1 MKSALYKILKK
12 VEAVQLGL
20 LRCENNEKRLLLQA
34 RAGTDEEFVN
44 CIVNTDAWDISLL
57 SQNVSLI
64 QKDKQDY
71 LYITCRVKEE
81 IRKDAAAIVSM
92 EVLRACW
99 FTRKSRG
106 SVTWLQE
113 KYMYEAMQQKMD
125 KAS

>member
-1 MKSALYKILKK
+1 MKSSLYKILKK
-12 VEAVQLGL
+12 VESVQLGL
-20 LRCENNEKRLLLQA
+20 LRCENKEKRLLLQT
-34 RAGTDEEFVN
+34 RAGTDQELLN
-44 CIVNTDAWDISLL
+44 CIVNIDQWDISLM

-64 QKDKQDY
+64 QRDKEDY
-71 LYITCRVKEE
+71 LYITCRVTDE

-113 KYMYEAMQQKMD
+113 KYMYEAMQQKLE

>member
-20 LRCENNEKRLLLQA
+20 LRCENNDKRLLLHA
-34 RAGTDEEFVN
+34 RAGTDEELLN
-44 CIVNTDAWDISLL
+44 CIVNTDDWDISLL
-57 SQNVSLI
+57 SQHVSLI

-71 LYITCRVKEE
+71 LYITCRVKDE
-81 IRKDAAAIVSM
+81 IRKDTAAIVSM
-92 EVLRACW
+92 EILRACW
-99 FTRKSRG
+99 FTRRSKG

-125 KAS
+125 IAS